1 MKEGFDSPR
10 DRHYSMPF
18 YVYMIKTI
26 SGKSNKTYVGYT
38 NNLKKRLSKHNN
50 NKGAKSTKG
59 HKWKIIFKKKFI
71 SKSLAM
77 SYEYFLKNDKKLR
90 KKIYLNKF

>member
-1 MKEGFDSPR
+1 MV
-10 DRHYSMPF
+10 Y
-18 YVYMIKTI
+18 YVYLIKTLNNFP
-26 SGKSNKTYVGYT
+26 KKTYVGYT
-38 NNLKKRLSKHNN
+38 NDLYKRLIKHNN

-77 SYEYFLKNDKKLR
+77 SYEYFLKKNRILR
-90 KKIYLNKF
+90 KKIINEKKNSNSITL